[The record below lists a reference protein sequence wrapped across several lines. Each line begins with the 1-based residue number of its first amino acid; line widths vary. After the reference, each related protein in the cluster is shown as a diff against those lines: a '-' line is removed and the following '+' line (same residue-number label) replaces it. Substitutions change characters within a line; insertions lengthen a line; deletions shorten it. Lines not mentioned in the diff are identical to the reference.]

1 FVDFLPWSVLLPVAA
16 WIAVKRRAA
25 KKGDILFFRSG
36 EPALAEKVECP
47 LFRFGLVWFGT
58 MFVFLSLMKF
68 KRGDYLLP
76 AYPGLALW
84 LAGVLQNLN
93 LKPNFNLKPIPKPTA
108 GTPWDTMR
116 PAECQPWAWAGL
128 FLGLA
133 GWWVYI
139 DFIEPRYDD
148 GRVYREFAAEIRHR
162 TDQPVIF
169 FRTEAHEV
177 AFHVGRPLDTIL
189 EWENLDWWATRP
201 FRCYIVMPPD
211 CAASWTDHLEQGRL
225 EEVLRTSPLT
235 HRQSRPLV
243 LLRSCRPLAPREESG
258 SEASAHLSRSER
270 ATRASPSH
278 HSASR

>member
-1 FVDFLPWSVLLPVAA
+1 LAVAGVWQAMEWRRTRVLPRRALMTLLWGMPLALLIAAPWFLWANAETDNRLWDVFFWYHNIERGLNGTLVAHPWWFYVPRLFVDFLPWSVLLPVAA

-84 LAGVLQNLN
+84 LAGVLQNLK

-139 DFIEPRYDD
+139 DFI
-148 GRVYREFAAEIRHR
+148 
-162 TDQPVIF
+162 
-169 FRTEAHEV
+169 
-177 AFHVGRPLDTIL
+177 
-189 EWENLDWWATRP
+189 
-201 FRCYIVMPPD
+201 
-211 CAASWTDHLEQGRL
+211 
-225 EEVLRTSPLT
+225 
-235 HRQSRPLV
+235 
-243 LLRSCRPLAPREESG
+243 
-258 SEASAHLSRSER
+258 
-270 ATRASPSH
+270 
-278 HSASR
+278 